1 MKENISS
8 LISFCVNT
16 SKNELPH
23 LKLLF
28 RSFQKNLS
36 TLDHEFIVYIDSD
49 NQNTFDWLLEQ
60 KSTFPKLKIIRNE
73 GIPYANSTG
82 QNILFEAASNDI
94 VSYLHSDMV
103 ICKNYDLEI
112 LKDLKE
118 DMLLCSTRVE
128 PPLHG
133 NSGEKLTYDFS
144 TNPLDFDL
152 DKFTSFAELQK
163 VNRITEYFFAP
174 YTMYKKVWL
183 DIGGHD
189 IQFRRSREDSD
200 IYMRLLVDGIKV
212 VQTWRAL
219 VYHFTCT
226 SSRGVDWFDSSNQE
240 AQSRVRLQNVADQFE
255 LNKLM
260 RKWGKFNHSSTQ
272 SKYYNVSA
280 IVEGSS
286 NSTSNITVLKIE
298 PFFSKMHFND
308 TTFIDVIQRYYNED
322 SQKPANQLMGI
333 TDTLWE
339 EYSYLFQTEI
349 IKDRLLPLPDQN
361 SDIVVA
367 FDINEISDYEINYF
381 IYNLQD
387 IIESTED
394 CGDYEFGPFR
404 ISINKKINN
413 ASNNVQVVN
422 PQMKPEHVCRVY

>member
-1 MKENISS
+1 MKENSSS

-28 RSFQKNLS
+28 KSFQKNLS

-60 KSTFPKLKIIRNE
+60 KGIFSKLKIIRNE

-174 YTMYKKVWL
+174 
-183 DIGGHD
+183 
-189 IQFRRSREDSD
+189 
-200 IYMRLLVDGIKV
+200 
-212 VQTWRAL
+212 
-219 VYHFTCT
+219 
-226 SSRGVDWFDSSNQE
+226 
-240 AQSRVRLQNVADQFE
+240 
-255 LNKLM
+255 
-260 RKWGKFNHSSTQ
+260 
-272 SKYYNVSA
+272 
-280 IVEGSS
+280 
-286 NSTSNITVLKIE
+286 
-298 PFFSKMHFND
+298 
-308 TTFIDVIQRYYNED
+308 
-322 SQKPANQLMGI
+322 
-333 TDTLWE
+333 
-339 EYSYLFQTEI
+339 
-349 IKDRLLPLPDQN
+349 
-361 SDIVVA
+361 
-367 FDINEISDYEINYF
+367 
-381 IYNLQD
+381 
-387 IIESTED
+387 
-394 CGDYEFGPFR
+394 
-404 ISINKKINN
+404 
-413 ASNNVQVVN
+413 
-422 PQMKPEHVCRVY
+422 